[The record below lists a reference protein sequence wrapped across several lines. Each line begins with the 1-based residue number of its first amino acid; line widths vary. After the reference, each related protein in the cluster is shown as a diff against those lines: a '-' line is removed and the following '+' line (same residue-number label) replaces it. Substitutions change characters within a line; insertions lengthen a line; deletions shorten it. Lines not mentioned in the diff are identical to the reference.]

1 MSILKEKQLFINER
15 IRAKEVRLIGADSQA
30 IGIVSIEEARKHAS
44 NAGLD
49 LIEIA
54 PNAKPP
60 VCKIMDYGK
69 YKYEQGKKERE
80 SAKKQKQ
87 VEIKTIRLRPA
98 TDDHDFDFKTNNAIK
113 FLKQG
118 NKVKVSVMFKSREIT
133 HPEFAQNNLKKMA
146 EKVASEGCGKVEK
159 GPILE
164 GRSMN
169 MILSPVEN

>member
-1 MSILKEKQLFINER
+1 MSILKEKQLNINER
-15 IRAKEVRLIGADSQA
+15 IKSKEVRLVGAD
-30 IGIVSIEEARKHAS
+30 GNTLGVVTIEEARKHAKA
-44 NAGLD
+44 AGLD

-69 YKYEQGKKERE
+69 YKYEQGKRERE

-87 VEIKTIRLRPA
+87 VEIKTVRLRPA
-98 TDDHDFDFKTNNAIK
+98 TDTNDLETKTRGAIK

-133 HPEFAQNNLKKMA
+133 HPEFAQNSLKKIA
-146 EKVASEGCGKVEK
+146 DTVVAEGCGKVEK

-169 MILSPVEN
+169 MMLAPVES

>member
-1 MSILKEKQLFINER
+1 MPILEKKQLFINER
-15 IRAKEVRLIGADSQA
+15 IRAKEVRLIGIDSKE
-30 IGIVSIEEARKHAS
+30 IGIVSIEEARKHAE

-49 LIEIA
+49 LIEMV

-98 TDDHDFDFKTNNAIK
+98 TDDHDFDFKTKNAIK
-113 FLKQG
+113 FLKAG
-118 NKVKVSVMFKSREIT
+118 NKVKVSVMFKSREVT
-133 HPEFAQNNLKKMA
+133 HPEFAQQNLKKMA
-146 EKVASEGCGKVEK
+146 DTITEEGCGKVEK

-169 MILSPVEN
+169 MMLAPVNN